1 MTKQKLLHDE
11 TVPVPNSDSESLV
24 MLDMWHQLHCLNA
37 VRMALYPERWPQVW
51 GKHAN
56 GSINYDTVEMKHVG
70 KQ

>member
-1 MTKQKLLHDE
+1 
-11 TVPVPNSDSESLV
+11 

-51 GKHAN
+51 EKHAN

-70 KQ
+70 K